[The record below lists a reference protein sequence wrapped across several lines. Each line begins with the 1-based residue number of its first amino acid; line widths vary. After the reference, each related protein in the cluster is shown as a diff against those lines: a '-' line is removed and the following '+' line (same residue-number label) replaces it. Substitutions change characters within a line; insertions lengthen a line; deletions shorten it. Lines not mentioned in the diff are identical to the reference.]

1 MARLAH
7 KKGQVKTCYFCKG
20 QVKKTQIR
28 HVHRWGERIIVF
40 EDVPAEL
47 CQQCGEVYLDPHILE
62 AMDQLTT
69 SGGEPKATLSV
80 PVFSLAEVGS
90 AS

>member
-1 MARLAH
+1 MARLADE
-7 KKGQVKTCYFCKG
+7 KEVKTCYFCKG
-20 QVKKTQIR
+20 RVEKAQVR

-47 CQQCGEVYLDPHILE
+47 CQQCGEVYLEPHVLE
-62 AMDQLTT
+62 VMDHLT
-69 SGGEPKATLSV
+69 SVGAKPKATISV
-80 PVFSLAEVGS
+80 PVFSLAGVGS